1 MTHPDRVFEFQN
13 DRHFFLNFNNEGCPN
28 MVDRRMLLQS
38 LSFFGLS
45 GWLNAQAGK
54 STATAIPADL
64 EAAIQRIRDASVKF
78 GNGDP
83 AGMKMAYSH
92 AKEVLIMGALGGYE
106 QGGDAVA
113 ERLEWAAK
121 HFRDSRNQSFERL
134 AAGSSGELGYEVF
147 LEKSESRVG
156 DTDTFSST
164 VLRVTHLFRRESG
177 QWKLIQSN
185 SVRTEKSHCGK

>member
-1 MTHPDRVFEFQN
+1 MPV
-13 DRHFFLNFNNEGCPN
+13 G
-28 MVDRRMLLQS
+28 RRTLLKS
-38 LSFFGLS
+38 LSFFGISRL
-45 GWLNAQAGK
+45 LRAQTPHGA
-54 STATAIPADL
+54 ATADLPADF
-64 EAAIQRIRDASVKF
+64 EAAVQRTRDASVKF

-83 AGMKMAYSH
+83 APMKMAYSD
-92 AKEVLIMGALGGYE
+92 AKDALIMGALGGCE

-121 HFRDSRNQSFERL
+121 HFRDTRNQSFERL

-156 DTDTFSST
+156 ETDTFSPT

-177 QWKLIQSN
+177 QWKLIQ
-185 SVRTEKSHCGK
+185 RQADPLKPRA

>member
-1 MTHPDRVFEFQN
+1 MPV
-13 DRHFFLNFNNEGCPN
+13 G
-28 MVDRRMLLQS
+28 RRTLLKS
-38 LSFFGLS
+38 LSFFGFSRL
-45 GWLNAQAGK
+45 LNAQAAN
-54 STATAIPADL
+54 STATTVLPANL
-64 EAAIQRIRDASVKF
+64 EAAIQRTRDASVKF

-83 AGMKMAYSH
+83 AGMKMVYSH
-92 AKEVLIMGALGGYE
+92 AEDALIMGALGGYE

-121 HFRDSRNQSFERL
+121 HFRDTRNQSFERL

-156 DTDTFSST
+156 DTDTFSPT

-177 QWKLIQSN
+177 QWKLIQRQADPLKPRS
-185 SVRTEKSHCGK
+185 

>member
-1 MTHPDRVFEFQN
+1 
-13 DRHFFLNFNNEGCPN
+13 
-28 MVDRRMLLQS
+28 MVDRRTLLQS

-45 GWLNAQAGK
+45 GLLSAQTVK
-54 STATAIPADL
+54 SAATAVLPADL
-64 EAAIQRIRDASVKF
+64 EAAIQRTRDASVRF
-78 GNGDP
+78 GNGDSVE
-83 AGMKMAYSH
+83 MKMACSH
-92 AKEVLIMGALGGYE
+92 AKDALIIMGALGGYE

-121 HFRDSRNQSFERL
+121 HFRDTRNQSFERL

-156 DTDTFSST
+156 DTDTFSPT

-177 QWKLIQSN
+177 QWKLIQ
-185 SVRTEKSHCGK
+185 RQADPLKPRA